1 MFRGVWNQPA
11 KATQGQEK
19 QWYRTPLVLA
29 RGMRPMN
36 IQQTAVDLDSLEPLA
51 ALGLQSPSPAFLAQ
65 LPIAIHACD
74 AEGRILWFNSR
85 AADLWGRAPRVG
97 AHRKLESLS
106 FARAQCGPP

>member
-1 MFRGVWNQPA
+1 LISAGRLGMFRGVGNQPA
-11 KATQGQEK
+11 KATRGRK
-19 QWYRTPLVLA
+19 NNGAAPLLVLA

-85 AADLWGRAPRVG
+85 AADLWGRA
-97 AHRKLESLS
+97 
-106 FARAQCGPP
+106 